1 MKNVLELKQTRQ
13 EIRQKALDLLDTIEK
28 ENRSMTTEDQTQY
41 DRISADVDALTR
53 EIDAI
58 EAVQR
63 QQREA
68 GEREAQLREQAGN
81 GGAGGSG
88 DAGEQRGA
96 NPATSREEYREAFRS
111 YLANGINNISPEHRD
126 ILKREEARA
135 LAAQT
140 GTAGGFTVAQGFYAT
155 MTDALKFFGGMRQ
168 VATTLRTANGAALPM
183 PTANDTGNLG
193 ALIAENAVMSS
204 TPDLAFAQKTLNAYK
219 FTSNIL
225 LVSMELLQDS
235 AFDIETWIA
244 TKLGERVGRIQNQLF
259 TIGTG
264 TSQPQGVVVGASS
277 GKVGTVGQ
285 TTSVIFDDL
294 VDLQHSVDA
303 AYRQKARYMMHDL
316 TMKAM
321 KKMKDGQNRPLWL
334 PGIAE
339 REPDTINGFPYT
351 INNDMAQ
358 MAVSAKS
365 ILFGD
370 FSQYFIRD
378 VMDVQVV
385 RLAER
390 YAEYGQVGFVALARA
405 DGGLLDA
412 GMGPIRFYQN
422 SAT

>member
-1 MKNVLELKQTRQ
+1 MKNVLELKQKRQ

-28 ENRSMTTEDQTQY
+28 ENRSMSAEDQTQY

-58 EAVQR
+58 ESVQR

-81 GGAGGSG
+81 GGAGGSGSG

-135 LAAQT
+135 LAAGT
-140 GTAGGFTVAQGFYAT
+140 GSAGGFTVAQGFYGVL
-155 MTDALKFFGGMRQ
+155 TDALKYFGGMRQ
-168 VATTLRTANGAALPM
+168 VATVLRTANGAALPM

-193 ALIAENAVMSS
+193 ALIAENAVMST

-225 LVSMELLQDS
+225 LVSLELLQDS
-235 AFDIETWIA
+235 AFDIESWIA
-244 TKLGERVGRIQNQLF
+244 SKLGERVGRIQNQLF
-259 TIGTG
+259 TVGTG
-264 TSQPQGVVVGASS
+264 TSQPQGSVTGAPA
-277 GKVGTVGQ
+277 GKVGTTGQ

-294 VDLQHSVDA
+294 VDLQHSVDV

-316 TMKAM
+316 TLKAL

-339 REPDTINGFPYT
+339 REPDTINGFP
-351 INNDMAQ
+351 
-358 MAVSAKS
+358 
-365 ILFGD
+365 
-370 FSQYFIRD
+370 
-378 VMDVQVV
+378 
-385 RLAER
+385 
-390 YAEYGQVGFVALARA
+390 
-405 DGGLLDA
+405 
-412 GMGPIRFYQN
+412 
-422 SAT
+422 